1 MLEFQYGNCFRQKT
15 KKLIA
20 IYGPTISGKT
30 GLAVNLA
37 KYVWGR
43 YNIEVEFIS
52 ADSRKIYKDLHIG
65 QANLFPPFDQK
76 LSVRMTKFLPLDKKL
91 SLHDY
96 KKMTEEIV
104 DELHSQGRLPILFGG
119 TGVYVLSIIEN
130 WVVPQR
136 SEATIEE
143 EKTGGRNPPKYET
156 LLLVPDFNKRVLF
169 RAIKASIERNF
180 ERGIY
185 DEVRGLVKKHAFNP
199 LNPERWNILYETIG
213 YREFLEYAYEK
224 QNPLDKFNNIDLMKV
239 KSRIFTDTKD
249 LARRQINFLPKF
261 KSKNTVRSWQDA
273 RALVD
278 DFLGEG

>member
-1 MLEFQYGNCFRQKT
+1 MGIVLD

-20 IYGPTISGKT
+20 IYGPTISKKR

-37 KYVWGR
+37 KYIWGK
-43 YNIEVEFIS
+43 YSIEVELIS

-65 QANLFPPFDQK
+65 QARLFPPFDQK
-76 LSVRMTKFLPLDKKL
+76 LSVRMTKFLPLDEKL

-96 KKMTEEIV
+96 KKATEKIV
-104 DELHSQGRLPILFGG
+104 DELHSQRKLPILFGG

-136 SEATIEE
+136 SEVVIEK
-143 EKTGGRNPPKYET
+143 EKMSGRNPPKYKT

-169 RAIKASIERNF
+169 KAIKASIERNF

-185 DEVRGLVKKHAFNP
+185 DEVKGLVKKHAFDP

-224 QNPLDKFNNIDLMKV
+224 QKPLNKFSNTDLRKV
-239 KSRIFTDTKD
+239 KSRMFTDTKN
-249 LARRQINFLPKF
+249 LARRQINFLPEFKF
-261 KSKNTVRSWQDA
+261 KNTVRSWQDA

-278 DFLGEG
+278 DFLGER